1 MMTAIADNAWL
12 AHVPEMDIPFS
23 GDGTQ
28 GLGVDLPAIVINLP
42 HRTDRWDAIS
52 TRLGAV
58 GLTKLTKAP
67 AVLGAALSDAQ
78 FTGLLGPNG
87 PRVRE
92 TPRDHLA
99 LTPPA
104 VGCFLSHV
112 AIWRWIVARNL
123 PRVLVLEDDAHPGPH
138 FEAGRFARIVRS
150 LTPEMGMVFPG
161 CIIMGGLADAPT
173 PGVDLAR
180 LYYFN
185 GTFAY
190 MITPAAC
197 RFMLAHI
204 GPPDRHVDHQISRV
218 FMHQRDVFAAHT
230 IAPPLLEPDW
240 SLRSDCY
247 VPLSH
252 ETEADR
258 ELGKIIE
265 TSRATLLAEGRPLL
279 PA

>member
-1 MMTAIADNAWL
+1 MPGSVEDARL
-12 AHVPEMDIPFS
+12 AHVPAMDIPYD
-23 GDGTQ
+23 GDCRQ
-28 GLGVDLPAIVINLP
+28 GLGIDLPAVVINLP
-42 HRTDRWDAIS
+42 HRTDRWEAIS

-67 AVLGAALSDAQ
+67 AVLGAALSDDQLTA
-78 FTGLLGPNG
+78 LLGPAG

-104 VGCFLSHV
+104 VGCFLSHL
-112 AIWRWIVARNL
+112 AIWKWIVACNL
-123 PRVLVLEDDAHPGPH
+123 PRVLVMEDDAHPSPH
-138 FEAGRFARIVRS
+138 FDGGRFARIVQS
-150 LTPEMGMVFPG
+150 LSPDTGLVFPG
-161 CIIMGGLADAPT
+161 CLIMGGLADKPT
-173 PGVDLAR
+173 EGADLAH

-197 RFMLAHI
+197 RFLLSRIM
-204 GPPDRHVDHQISRV
+204 PPDRHVDHQISRILMQERNTFPAYYV
-218 FMHQRDVFAAHT
+218 
-230 IAPPLLEPDW
+230 APPLLEPDW

-258 ELGKIIE
+258 ELGQLID
-265 TSRATLLAEGRPLL
+265 TSRASLLAEGRPLL
-279 PA
+279 PK